1 MSNAHL
7 SSNDTTAALLDGGAT
22 QRFAEDPRGET
33 GAPRKA
39 AVVGSGFGGLAAAI
53 RLQAMGFQTT
63 IFEAR
68 DKPGGRAY
76 VYEDQGFTFDAGPT
90 VITAPHC
97 IEELFELVG
106 RRRENYVELLPV
118 SPFYRLR
125 WQDGVEFDYVGD
137 EQEL

>member
-1 MSNAHL
+1 MSNGHL
-7 SSNDTTAALLDGGAT
+7 SADNATAALLNGGEAV
-22 QRFAEDPRGET
+22 RFSEESHRET
-33 GAPRKA
+33 GARRKA

-97 IEELFELVG
+97 IDELF
-106 RRRENYVELLPV
+106 
-118 SPFYRLR
+118 
-125 WQDGVEFDYVGD
+125 
-137 EQEL
+137 